1 MPNLSRHR
9 KRKHAIVVGGS
20 MAGLLATRVFA
31 DYFEQVTTV
40 ERDRFPAMGE
50 QRRGVPQG
58 RHTHGLLAS
67 GRRILDELFPQDSM
81 AVCGKHNLGL
91 LFGGSSSIP
100 CGMAAKS
107 LFARTKTAPID
118 IQFQREPS
126 T

>member
-67 GRRILDELFPQDSM
+67 GRRILDELFPGICFFL
-81 AVCGKHNLGL
+81 ALT
-91 LFGGSSSIP
+91 
-100 CGMAAKS
+100 AKPQWS
-107 LFARTKTAPID
+107 LQLPETP
-118 IQFQREPS
+118 
-126 T
+126 